1 MSTTK
6 VKTKSAS
13 KKSSKSVSPAAK
25 ESKSSRSPLSLANL
39 KVDVPDYIDP
49 DSVRR
54 VLIPRLELVLERECA
69 EFIEKMERIHP
80 ELALSKEGA
89 ELVKDLVDSAVSS
102 GYRDEGEE
110 SIFDE
115 RKALVDYIRGLEA
128 QASKYRDYLKTKAKA
143 KAK

>member
-6 VKTKSAS
+6 VKT

-25 ESKSSRSPLSLANL
+25 ESKSSSRSPLSLANL
-39 KVDVPDYIDP
+39 KVDVPDRIDP
-49 DSVRR
+49 ESVRR

-69 EFIEKMERIHP
+69 EFIEKMESIHP
-80 ELALSKEGA
+80 ELALTKEGA
-89 ELVKDLVDSAVSS
+89 ELVKSLVDSAVSS

-110 SIFDE
+110 SIFNE

-128 QASKYRDYLKTKAKA
+128 QASKYRDHLKTKAKA